1 MKKAILS
8 TLLVCTLALGATAQ
22 SHRPPHLKK
31 TGQVTQLIVDDKP
44 FIVLGAELRNN
55 SGTSLEYLQTTWPGL
70 HAMNLNTALIAVSWA
85 QIEPREGQFDFSI
98 IDGVLAQARE
108 NNMRVVLLW
117 FGSWKNTWSS
127 YVPDWVKRDY
137 RRFPRVVLAD
147 GTGTERL
154 TPLSE
159 ANQNQ
164 DAKAFAAMMRHVK
177 QVDGDRHT
185 VIMIQVQNEVGVIPD
200 ARDHSAA
207 ANRAFNGPVPRQL
220 MDHLVANRE
229 TIAPE
234 LRTAWLAAGFK
245 TSGTWIEVFGP
256 GLFTDDLFMSWYYGK
271 YIGAVADAGKKEYD
285 IPMFANAALIRT
297 NYAPGQY
304 NSGGPLPH
312 SADIWRASPGLDFL
326 APDIYFGF
334 KEWSDK
340 YVRNGNPLFIPEM
353 GGGNSGAANV
363 FYAIGH
369 NNAIGTSPFGVDRGG
384 PVPAPGT
391 DPMGRSYKILQQLTP
406 LITQHQ
412 TTGDVAGAVLESI
425 TPSQRIRMGDYELN
439 IQPNR
444 PAGPAAG
451 SVPEPHGI
459 FIRSSPNEFWIAGS
473 NITITFKPVTP
484 GDPIAG
490 LATVE
495 EGEFVDGKWV
505 RGRILAGDDTG
516 QGNSVAPS
524 RSRSN
529 ILRVELYRYR

>member
-1 MKKAILS
+1 MKKTILS
-8 TLLVCTLALGATAQ
+8 ILLVCILALGATAQ
-22 SHRPPHLKK
+22 SHRPPHLQKN
-31 TGQVTQLIVDDKP
+31 GQVTQLIVDDKP

-85 QIEPREGQFDFSI
+85 QVEPQEGRFDFSI
-98 IDGVLAQARE
+98 VDGVLAQARE

-154 TPLSE
+154 TPISE

-164 DAKAFAAMMRHVK
+164 DAKAFAALMRHVK

-200 ARDHSAA
+200 ARDHSPAA
-207 ANRAFNGPVPRQL
+207 ERAFNGPVPRQL
-220 MDHLVANRE
+220 MDYLVANRE

-245 TSGTWIEVFGP
+245 TSGTWAEVFGP

-271 YIGAVADAGKKEYD
+271 YIGAVAKAGKKEYD
-285 IPMFANAALIRT
+285 IPMFANAALVRT

-353 GGGNSGAANV
+353 GGGNLGAANV

-406 LITQHQ
+406 LITKHQ
-412 TTGDVAGAVLESI
+412 TTGDVAGVVLESI
-425 TPSQRIRMGDYELN
+425 TPSQRVRLGDYELN

-444 PAGPAAG
+444 PAGAAAG

-459 FIRSSPNEFWIAGS
+459 FIRSSSNEFWIAGA

-495 EGEFVDGKWV
+495 EGEFVNGKWV

-516 QGNSVAPS
+516 QGNSVSPS
-524 RSRSN
+524 RSNSN